1 MVNEGESMNIDR
13 VLKEIKKEEVV
24 ALLQEMIQINTVNP
38 PGNEKKLAQYMKK
51 RLDSFGI
58 NSEVI
63 DLGNNRAN
71 IIGRI
76 EGPGQKEALLL
87 NGHLDTVPPGDIE
100 WEYGAFS
107 GKIVDG
113 KIYGRGSADMK
124 GGLAAMI
131 TAAGAI
137 KKAGMPL
144 KGDLIIAGTAGEEI
158 DSIGAFHFLESG
170 GLNNVGAIVIGEP
183 SSYKIKIAEKGALW
197 IELTTYG
204 KTSHGAF
211 PEKGVNAIVHMNL
224 LLNEL
229 LKYDFKYQENR
240 LLGKPTFNIST
251 IEGGVKTNVVPDKCS
266 MTIDIRTVPSIEHG
280 DIINDFQKIINRLKK
295 KVKDFNADIKVL
307 NDRPA
312 VETKENHP
320 FIELGK
326 RVGKKYLKKDI
337 GIKGLNFY
345 TDAAVFLP
353 ATNLPAIIYGPGDSD
368 MAHQPNE
375 YITIEGLWET
385 VQFYIGIILEYLG

>member
-1 MVNEGESMNIDR
+1 
-13 VLKEIKKEEVV
+13 
-24 ALLQEMIQINTVNP
+24 
-38 PGNEKKLAQYMKK
+38 
-51 RLDSFGI
+51 
-58 NSEVI
+58 
-63 DLGNNRAN
+63 
-71 IIGRI
+71 
-76 EGPGQKEALLL
+76 
-87 NGHLDTVPPGDIE
+87 
-100 WEYGAFS
+100 
-107 GKIVDG
+107 
-113 KIYGRGSADMK
+113 
-124 GGLAAMI
+124 
-131 TAAGAI
+131 
-137 KKAGMPL
+137 
-144 KGDLIIAGTAGEEI
+144 
-158 DSIGAFHFLESG
+158 
-170 GLNNVGAIVIGEP
+170 
-183 SSYKIKIAEKGALW
+183 
-197 IELTTYG
+197 
-204 KTSHGAF
+204 
-211 PEKGVNAIVHMNL
+211 MNL

-266 MTIDIRTVPSIEHG
+266 ITIDIRTVPSIEHG

>member
-144 KGDLIIAGTAGEEI
+144 KGDLIIAGTA
-158 DSIGAFHFLESG
+158 
-170 GLNNVGAIVIGEP
+170 
-183 SSYKIKIAEKGALW
+183 
-197 IELTTYG
+197 
-204 KTSHGAF
+204 
-211 PEKGVNAIVHMNL
+211 
-224 LLNEL
+224 
-229 LKYDFKYQENR
+229 
-240 LLGKPTFNIST
+240 
-251 IEGGVKTNVVPDKCS
+251 
-266 MTIDIRTVPSIEHG
+266 
-280 DIINDFQKIINRLKK
+280 
-295 KVKDFNADIKVL
+295 
-307 NDRPA
+307 
-312 VETKENHP
+312 
-320 FIELGK
+320 
-326 RVGKKYLKKDI
+326 
-337 GIKGLNFY
+337 
-345 TDAAVFLP
+345 
-353 ATNLPAIIYGPGDSD
+353 
-368 MAHQPNE
+368 
-375 YITIEGLWET
+375 
-385 VQFYIGIILEYLG
+385 

>member
-24 ALLQEMIQINTVNP
+24 VLLQEMIQINTVNP

-76 EGPGQKEALLL
+76 EGSGQKEALLL

-131 TAAGAI
+131 MAAGAI
-137 KKAGMPL
+137 KKVGMPL

>member
-1 MVNEGESMNIDR
+1 MNIDR